1 MKINKNT
8 VFFEDT
14 DSVEQIKEFYTVL
27 NEKEKLVENRKYGT
41 STLEKTNLSLS
52 EIIKQIESFNFNNL
66 KQEEISHITTLL
78 KKEEQNLNN
87 DFQDLFNTKLTA
99 GISLIDYLTRNN
111 EQLPHEFKYSK
122 EENFHIGNFTG
133 ELKNELHAIEGVLGS
148 NPISFYTDI
157 KDNKKLPYLNFSQ
170 PFAQNIKTIKKH
182 FIADIEEK
190 EFNNIV
196 KNYLEFK
203 DSLLNLNIKKV
214 KHIF

>member
-122 EENFHIGNFTG
+122 EDIFLIG
-133 ELKNELHAIEGVLGS
+133 
-148 NPISFYTDI
+148 
-157 KDNKKLPYLNFSQ
+157 
-170 PFAQNIKTIKKH
+170 
-182 FIADIEEK
+182 
-190 EFNNIV
+190 
-196 KNYLEFK
+196 
-203 DSLLNLNIKKV
+203 
-214 KHIF
+214 